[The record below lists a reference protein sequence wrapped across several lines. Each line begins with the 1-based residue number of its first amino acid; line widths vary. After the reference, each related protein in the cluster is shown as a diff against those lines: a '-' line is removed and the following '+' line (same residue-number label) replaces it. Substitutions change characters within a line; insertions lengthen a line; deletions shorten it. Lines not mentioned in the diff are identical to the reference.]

1 MSGSP
6 GSYFFRP
13 QSKYG
18 MSYIYEDGKMT
29 DVMQWFKDTFN
40 NDLGGTLVIKALT
53 VTPETGDVNLDGKI
67 DINDATLIQQYLAEL
82 KTLSTNQQ
90 KVADMDASGDLNIN
104 DATAIQIKIAE

>member
-1 MSGSP
+1 
-6 GSYFFRP
+6 
-13 QSKYG
+13 

-90 KVADMDASGDLNIN
+90 KIADMDASGDLNIN